1 MTPTSRIKE
10 EFYLR
15 RTVGDDVPLF
25 VDATRY
31 ARDRTP
37 YPLSAKRAL
46 KATCAVR
53 TDDEVVAF
61 SLRDYTARQA
71 EREVEQ
77 VENTVGTTTVT
88 RSTVLRPRMPRAT
101 LRELAEAAR
110 AFSAVLGDELIVEL
124 EGDLYVLAVTD
135 GRDGAGLDLVG
146 RLAGT
151 VGGGHARTAAADTDA
166 EFKIPTSGVRLRVFL
181 RSPVRRRLV
190 AYAFSGYLARRPGE
204 LETLTRATA
213 LALNSAHELAAF
225 RLLSGLGRFETP
237 PAPGHVAGEPGPS
250 AGGVAFPVPV
260 RLATGDGTPAARGD
274 VVAEIDLDR
283 LDPVTGGLLIHLRDE
298 LTWNPAVVGSVR
310 FESYR
315 QVLRE
320 AIGGLIDASFG
331 AGAVRDIAY
340 DIMLGDVDRV
350 AVAGL
355 RAATAGLPVLEGTPE
370 RVEVRPPQPETGR
383 PEAARPEAVRPASSR
398 TDAEIA
404 GALRKL

>member
-31 ARDRTP
+31 ARERTP

-71 EREVEQ
+71 EREVEH
-77 VENTVGTTTVT
+77 VEDTVGTTTVT
-88 RSTVLRPRMPRAT
+88 RSNVLRPRMPRAT

-124 EGDLYVLAVTD
+124 EGDLYVLAVAD
-135 GRDGAGLDLVG
+135 RGDGAGLDLVG
-146 RLAGT
+146 RLAAT
-151 VGGGHARTAAADTDA
+151 LGGGHARTGAADTDA

-213 LALNSAHELAAF
+213 LALNSAHDLAAF
-225 RLLSGLGRFETP
+225 RLLSGLGRFEAP
-237 PAPGHVAGEPGPS
+237 PAPGQEAAPGPS
-250 AGGVAFPVPV
+250 AGPVAFSVPV

-274 VVAEIDLDR
+274 VVAEIDMDR
-283 LDPVTGGLLIHLRDE
+283 LDPVTGGLLVHLRDE

-355 RAATAGLPVLEGTPE
+355 RAATAGLPVLEATPA
-370 RVEVRPPQPETGR
+370 RAEVRPRRPETGR
-383 PEAARPEAVRPASSR
+383 PDAVLPEAVRLAPSR

>member
-1 MTPTSRIKE
+1 VTPTSRIKE

-15 RTVGDDVPLF
+15 RTVGDDAPLF

-31 ARDRTP
+31 ARERMP
-37 YPLSAKRAL
+37 YPLSAKKAL

-53 TDDEVVAF
+53 ADDEVVAF

-71 EREVEQ
+71 EREVER
-77 VENTVGTTTVT
+77 VEHTVGTTTVT
-88 RSTVLRPRMPRAT
+88 RSNVLRPRMPRTA
-101 LRELAEAAR
+101 LHELAEAAR
-110 AFSAVLGDELIVEL
+110 AFSTVLGDDMIVEL
-124 EGDLYVLAVTD
+124 EGEPYVLALAHRHGGT
-135 GRDGAGLDLVG
+135 GLDLVG
-146 RLAGT
+146 RLART
-151 VGGGHARTAAADTDA
+151 LGGGYAGTGVVDTDV
-166 EFKIPTSGVRLRVFL
+166 EFKIPASGVRLRVFL
-181 RSPVRRRLV
+181 RSPVRRRV
-190 AYAFSGYLARRPGE
+190 IAYAFSGYLARRPGK

-213 LALNSAHELAAF
+213 LALNSAHDLAAF

-237 PAPGHVAGEPGPS
+237 PAPGHVAGWPDPS
-250 AGGVAFPVPV
+250 SCGVAFPVPV
-260 RLATGDGTPAARGD
+260 RLTTGDGTPAARGD

-320 AIGGLIDASFG
+320 AIGGLIDASLG
-331 AGAVRDIAY
+331 AEAVRDIAY

-355 RAATAGLPVLEGTPE
+355 RAATAGLPVLEGTPAW
-370 RVEVRPPQPETGR
+370 VEVRPPQPE
-383 PEAARPEAVRPASSR
+383 AVRPAPSR
-398 TDAEIA
+398 TDAEIV
-404 GALRKL
+404 GTLRKL